1 MSETGPE
8 AQTTTPHMQG
18 AEPNEQTIEPDT
30 RDWADVLEAGCAEC
44 GFTGD
49 EDVSAVPGYVLA
61 SAETWDEVLGREN
74 IGIRPRPDRWS
85 DVEYAAHVRDILDL
99 FRERTQLIVSQSA
112 PTLPNF
118 DGDAVAI
125 ESDYQHQNPAEVA
138 LDLRAAALAYAA
150 DLAQITDEQ
159 WERTGYRS
167 DGREF
172 TVTSLTRY
180 GLHELRHHLQDVG
193 A

>member
-1 MSETGPE
+1 MNETE
-8 AQTTTPHMQG
+8 PHPQG
-18 AEPNEQTIEPDT
+18 TEPIADVRQDIEPDT
-30 RDWADVLEAGCAEC
+30 RDWADVLETGCAEC

-49 EDVSAVPGYVLA
+49 EDVSTVPGYVST
-61 SAETWDEVLGREN
+61 SADTWDQVLTRPDA
-74 IGIRPRPDRWS
+74 GIRAHPDRWS

-118 DGDAVAI
+118 DGDTVAI
-125 ESDYQHQNPAEVA
+125 ESDYRNQNPAEVA
-138 LDLRAAALAYAA
+138 LGLRAATLAYGA
-150 DLAQITDEQ
+150 DLAQITEDQ
-159 WERTGYRS
+159 WDRTGYRS

-180 GLHELRHHLQDVG
+180 GFHELRHHLQDVG

>member
-1 MSETGPE
+1 MGETESG
-8 AQTTTPHMQG
+8 AQG
-18 AEPNEQTIEPDT
+18 IEPDT
-30 RDWADVLEAGCAEC
+30 RDWADVLETGCAEC
-44 GFTGD
+44 GFVGD
-49 EDVSAVPGYVLA
+49 EDVAAVAGVVSA
-61 SAETWDEVLGREN
+61 SAERWDEVLA
-74 IGIRPRPDRWS
+74 RPNAGLRSRPDRWS

-112 PTLPNF
+112 PTLLNF
-118 DGDAVAI
+118 DGDAVAL
-125 ESDYQHQNPAEVA
+125 ESDYRNQNLAEVA
-138 LDLRAAALAYAA
+138 VGLRAASLAYAA
-150 DLAQITDEQ
+150 DLAQVTEEQ

-180 GLHELRHHLQDVG
+180 GLHELQHHLQDVG

>member
-1 MSETGPE
+1 MSETESG
-8 AQTTTPHMQG
+8 AQG
-18 AEPNEQTIEPDT
+18 IEPDT
-30 RDWADVLEAGCAEC
+30 RDWADVLETGCADC

-49 EDVSAVPGYVLA
+49 EDVSAIAGYVSA
-61 SAETWDEVLGREN
+61 SAETWTEVLTRPSA
-74 IGIRPRPDRWS
+74 GIRARSDRWS

-99 FRERTQLIVSQSA
+99 FRERTRLIVSQPA

-125 ESDYQHQNPAEVA
+125 EADYHHQNPAEVA
-138 LDLRAAALAYAA
+138 ADLRAAALAYAA
-150 DLAQITDEQ
+150 DLAQITDDQ
-159 WERTGYRS
+159 WDRTGYRS

-172 TVTSLTRY
+172 TITSLTRY
-180 GLHELRHHLQDVG
+180 GLHELKHHLQDVG

>member
-1 MSETGPE
+1 MSETEPD
-8 AQTTTPHMQG
+8 AQG
-18 AEPNEQTIEPDT
+18 IEPDT
-30 RDWADVLEAGCAEC
+30 RDWADVLETGCHEC

-49 EDVSAVPGYVLA
+49 EDVSAVAGYVSA
-61 SAETWDEVLGREN
+61 SAETWNEVLTRPNAAIRARE
-74 IGIRPRPDRWS
+74 DRWS
-85 DVEYAAHVRDILDL
+85 DLEYAAHVRDILDL
-99 FRERTQLIVSQSA
+99 FRERTQLIVSQTA

-138 LDLRAAALAYAA
+138 VDLRAAALASAA
-150 DLAQITDEQ
+150 DLAQITDDQ
-159 WERTGYRS
+159 WDRTGYRS

-172 TVTSLTRY
+172 TLTSLTRY
-180 GLHELRHHLQDVG
+180 GLHELKHHLQDVG

>member
-1 MSETGPE
+1 MSETGPD
-8 AQTTTPHMQG
+8 TQG
-18 AEPNEQTIEPDT
+18 AEPDAQNIEPDT
-30 RDWADVLEAGCAEC
+30 RDWADVLETGCAEC

-49 EDVSAVPGYVLA
+49 EDVSAVPSFASA
-61 SAETWDEVLGREN
+61 SAEKWDEVLARANAGV
-74 IGIRPRPDRWS
+74 RPRPDRWS
-85 DVEYAAHVRDILDL
+85 DVEYAAHGRDSLDL
-99 FRERTQLIVSQSA
+99 CRARTRLIISQPA

-118 DGDAVAI
+118 DGDAVAV
-125 ESDYQHQNPAEVA
+125 ESDYRHQNPAEVA

-159 WERTGYRS
+159 WDRTGYRS

-172 TVTSLTRY
+172 TLTSLTRY

>member
-1 MSETGPE
+1 MSETEPH
-8 AQTTTPHMQG
+8 AQGT
-18 AEPNEQTIEPDT
+18 EPIADVWQDIAPDT
-30 RDWADVLEAGCAEC
+30 RDWADVLETGCAEC

-49 EDVSAVPGYVLA
+49 EDVQAVPDYVSA
-61 SAETWDEVLGREN
+61 SADTWGQVLTRPDAD
-74 IGIRPRPDRWS
+74 IRAHQDRWS
-85 DVEYAAHVRDILDL
+85 DVEYAGHVRDILDL
-99 FRERTQLIVSQSA
+99 FRERTQLIVSKSA

-125 ESDYQHQNPAEVA
+125 ESDYRHQKPAEVA
-138 LDLRAAALAYAA
+138 FGLRAAALAYAA
-150 DLAQITDEQ
+150 DLAQITDAQ
-159 WERTGYRS
+159 WDRTGYRS

-180 GLHELRHHLQDVG
+180 GLHELRHHLHDVG

>member
-1 MSETGPE
+1 MSE
-8 AQTTTPHMQG
+8 
-18 AEPNEQTIEPDT
+18 IEPDT
-30 RDWADVLEAGCAEC
+30 RDWADVLEAGCTEC

-49 EDVSAVPGYVLA
+49 EDVSAVPDYASTSAEVWNEVLA
-61 SAETWDEVLGREN
+61 RPNAAERTQ
-74 IGIRPRPDRWS
+74 PDRWS

-99 FRERTQLIVSQSA
+99 FRERTNLIVSQES

-118 DGDAVAI
+118 DGDAVALD
-125 ESDYQHQNPAEVA
+125 SDYRNQTPAEVA
-138 LDLRAAALAYAA
+138 LGLRAAALAYAA
-150 DLAQITDEQ
+150 ELSQISGDQ
-159 WERTGYRS
+159 WDRVGYRA

>member
-1 MSETGPE
+1 M
-8 AQTTTPHMQG
+8 
-18 AEPNEQTIEPDT
+18 NEIEPDT
-30 RDWADVLEAGCAEC
+30 RDWADVLEAGCPEC
-44 GFTGD
+44 GFTGN
-49 EDVSAVPGYVLA
+49 EDVTSVPDFATA
-61 SAETWDEVLGREN
+61 SAETWNEVLTRPNARE
-74 IGIRPRPDRWS
+74 RTQPDRWS

-99 FRERTQLIVSQSA
+99 FRERTHLIITQES

-125 ESDYQHQNPAEVA
+125 ESDYRNQDPAEVA
-138 LDLRAAALAYAA
+138 VELRAAALAYAA
-150 DLAQITDEQ
+150 DLSQVSGDQ
-159 WERTGYRS
+159 WDRVGYRA

-180 GLHELRHHLQDVG
+180 GLHELKHHLHDVS

>member
-1 MSETGPE
+1 MSKTEPDK
-8 AQTTTPHMQG
+8 QG
-18 AEPNEQTIEPDT
+18 TESIADVQRDIAPDT
-30 RDWADVLEAGCAEC
+30 RDWADVIETGCAEC

-49 EDVSAVPGYVLA
+49 EEVTAVPDYVSA
-61 SAETWDEVLGREN
+61 SADTWDEVLT
-74 IGIRPRPDRWS
+74 RPNAGVRARPDRWS

-99 FRERTQLIVSQSA
+99 FRERTQLIISQSA

-125 ESDYQHQNPAEVA
+125 ASDYRHQNPAEVA
-138 LDLRAAALAYAA
+138 LGLRAAALAYAA
-150 DLAQITDEQ
+150 DLGQITDEQ
-159 WERTGYRS
+159 WDRTGYRS

>member
-1 MSETGPE
+1 MSETEPD
-8 AQTTTPHMQG
+8 AQGT
-18 AEPNEQTIEPDT
+18 EPDTDVQRDIEPDT
-30 RDWADVLEAGCAEC
+30 RDWADVLETGCAVC

-49 EDVSAVPGYVLA
+49 EDVTAVPDYVSA
-61 SAETWDEVLGREN
+61 SADAWSEVLTSPNAGVRA
-74 IGIRPRPDRWS
+74 RSDRWS

-99 FRERTQLIVSQSA
+99 FRERTSLIVSQST

-125 ESDYQHQNPAEVA
+125 ASDYRHQNPAEVA

-193 A
+193 V

>member
-1 MSETGPE
+1 MSETE
-8 AQTTTPHMQG
+8 HDEQG
-18 AEPNEQTIEPDT
+18 TLPDVRQAIEPDT
-30 RDWADVLEAGCAEC
+30 RDWADVLETGCAEC

-49 EDVSAVPGYVLA
+49 EDVSTIPGYVSA
-61 SAETWDEVLGREN
+61 SADIWDQVLTRPN
-74 IGIRPRPDRWS
+74 ADIRARPDRWS

-125 ESDYQHQNPAEVA
+125 ESDYRHQDPAEVA
-138 LDLRAAALAYAA
+138 IDLRAAALAYAA
-150 DLAQITDEQ
+150 DLVQITDDQ
-159 WERTGYRS
+159 WDRTGYRS

-180 GLHELRHHLQDVG
+180 GFHELRHHLQDVG